1 MEVTN
6 IVIFGTLGML
16 ILAISIVAFVF
27 IYQKKI
33 IKRDLELQKI
43 QAAYQKELLKATIE
57 GQEKERKRIA
67 QDLHD
72 DIGAMLSTIKLSL
85 VKILRGK
92 SMDNGETEKLLNTK
106 DLIDETVNSVRR
118 LSRDL
123 LPATLDEFGLV
134 HALQQLLEKIESN
147 SHLDIE
153 FHHSVQAPRLD
164 PTTELSLYRVV
175 QELCN
180 NIIKHSNAT
189 KIDISLK
196 HEPQHLEI
204 VVQDNGD
211 GFVPSE
217 SSKSGASLG
226 LKNIE
231 SRLSMIN
238 ATINYDLVHSRGTKV
253 LISMGY
259 FYQSDN

>member
-43 QAAYQKELLKATIE
+43 QAEYQKELLKATIQ

-92 SMDNGETEKLLNTK
+92 SLENGETEKLINTK
-106 DLIDETVNSVRR
+106 ELIDETVDSVRK

-134 HALQQLLEKIESN
+134 HALQQLLDKIN
-147 SHLDIE
+147 KNTQLDID
-153 FHHSVQAPRLD
+153 FQHNVKAPRMD
-164 PTTELSLYRVV
+164 ASTELSLYRIV

-180 NIIKHSNAT
+180 NIIKHANAT
-189 KIDISLK
+189 KIDIFLI
-196 HEPQHLEI
+196 HDLQHLEI
-204 VVQDNGD
+204 VIQDNGD
-211 GFVPSE
+211 GFMPS
-217 SSKSGASLG
+217 STSKSENSLG

-238 ATINYDLVHSRGTKV
+238 ADIKYDLTPDRGTKV

-259 FYQSDN
+259 LYESNN